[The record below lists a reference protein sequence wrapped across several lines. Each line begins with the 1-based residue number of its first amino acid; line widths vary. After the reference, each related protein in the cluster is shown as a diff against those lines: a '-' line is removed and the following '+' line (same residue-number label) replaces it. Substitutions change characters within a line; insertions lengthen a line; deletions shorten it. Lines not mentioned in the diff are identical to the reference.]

1 MMKAFTP
8 LMLIHM
14 DTTMFLAQLWG
25 PVLVAV
31 GVGFFWSRSFYVRI
45 YRDMEK
51 APFAVLFFGMAAISA
66 GVAQVLAHNAW
77 DTLPEVIVSLL
88 GWGLL
93 LKGLVCTVAP
103 GIADRGGDI
112 VVESK
117 LMPAAGASV
126 LIIGAYLSWL
136 GYFV

>member
-1 MMKAFTP
+1 MHDRPMP
-8 LMLIHM
+8 PPRRCYN
-14 DTTMFLAQLWG
+14 DE
-25 PVLVAV
+25 
-31 GVGFFWSRSFYVRI
+31 GVYSLNVNSYGHDDVS
-45 YRDMEK
+45 RDMEK